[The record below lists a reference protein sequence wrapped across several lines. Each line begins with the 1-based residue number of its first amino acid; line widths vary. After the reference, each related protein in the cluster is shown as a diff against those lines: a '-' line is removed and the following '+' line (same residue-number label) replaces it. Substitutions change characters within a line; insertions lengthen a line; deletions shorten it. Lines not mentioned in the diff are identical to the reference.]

1 MNQGNLLKK
10 LSKEDLDDSNVSN
23 SEYLKR
29 CLYIIAT
36 PIGNFDD
43 ITLRAI
49 KLLNF
54 VDILLCEDTRK
65 TSKLLSAHRIKNKTL
80 ISYNDH
86 NAIKKRPYI
95 INQLLLNKSVGLVS
109 DAGTS
114 LISDPGYKLVQE
126 CYLKN
131 IIVTHSPGASSV
143 INALVLSNLPTDQFY
158 FGGFVPS
165 NKAGKEKKFLV
176 TKYNQMT
183 GIWFD
188 TCIRLPST
196 LKVMFNIYGNRKIS
210 IMRELTKIHE
220 DIILSDL
227 DNIEKIL
234 LKRKDDNI
242 PLLGEIVVI
251 IAGYQLNSELN
262 INTIKNNIKEKL
274 LSFSLRDTVNM
285 ITSETGLSKKVIYN
299 EAIKINNK
307 NIDKKKE

>member
-1 MNQGNLLKK
+1 MKK
-10 LSKEDLDDSNVSN
+10 LSKEDLDYTNTSN
-23 SEYLKR
+23 SEYMNR

-43 ITLRAI
+43 ITIRAI

-65 TSKLLSAHRIKNKTL
+65 TSKLLSALKIQNKTL

-86 NAIKKRPYI
+86 NAMKKRPYV
-95 INQLLLNKSVGLVS
+95 INQLLQNKSVGLVS
-109 DAGTS
+109 DAGTP

-131 IIVTHSPGASSV
+131 IIVTHSPGPSSV
-143 INALVLSNLPTDQFY
+143 INALVLSNLPSDQFY
-158 FGGFVPS
+158 FGGFIPS
-165 NKAGKEKKFLV
+165 NQSGKEKRFLL

-188 TCIRLPST
+188 TCIRLPNT
-196 LKVMFNIYGNRKIS
+196 LKIMLNIYGNRKIS
-210 IMRELTKIHE
+210 IMRELTKTHE

-227 DNIEKIL
+227 ENVESIF
-234 LKRKDDNI
+234 LKRKEDNI
-242 PLLGEIVVI
+242 PLKGEIVVVI
-251 IAGYQLNSELN
+251 SGYQLNSELD
-262 INTIKNNIKEKL
+262 IEIIRGNIKEKL

-285 ITSETGLSKKVIYN
+285 IVSETGLSKKVIYN
-299 EAIKINNK
+299 EAIKINNQK
-307 NIDKKKE
+307 